1 MTTEAKVGAFVLSC
15 FAVLAFTIIYLL
27 NAQYS
32 GGTVQYRT
40 YLRYAG
46 GLEPGASV
54 LYGGMNVGKVTAVR
68 PWATDPTRIEILL
81 EVKKDT
87 PLNEKS
93 VAKLGFVSV
102 MNSAALSI
110 TTGTI
115 DAKRLPPDSTVRSQ
129 EAASLDEIAGKL
141 ATVADSANTL
151 ITQAQ
156 GELNDISGNMNH
168 LLANLDTMTG
178 PQNQKKVQA
187 ILDNIDRLVAD
198 ERPKI
203 ARLTDQLAK
212 VSEHADDTI
221 QNVNGTVTDLR
232 APMRKDLAELQ
243 TTLEEAKGLLQSV
256 QMIVRANDYKIN
268 DTVENLRE
276 ATDNLNQFTN
286 SLKQRPWSLV
296 RVKQPED
303 RQFQRFRNRSGGEN
317 RHEETSKRAR
327 INAGDRSRPDR
338 LRREAKISGL
348 LHAQFAGSAGS
359 ARCGKRP
366 NLNRGTR
373 IPIAGLSTARA
384 DRLPEDAGGNR
395 LLRISPLGGRSAHA
409 FD

>member
-1 MTTEAKVGAFVLSC
+1 MTTESKVGAFVLSC
-15 FAVLAFTIIYLL
+15 FGVLAFTVIYLL

-32 GGTVQYRT
+32 GGTLQYRT

-68 PWATDPTRIEILL
+68 PWSTDPTRIEILL

-93 VAKLGFVSV
+93 VAKLGFISV

-115 DAKRLPPDSTVRSQ
+115 EAKRLAPDSTIASQ

-141 ATVADSANTL
+141 AGVADSANTL

-156 GELNDISGNMNH
+156 GELNDITGNVNH
-168 LLANLDTMTG
+168 LLANLDAMTG
-178 PQNQKKVQA
+178 TRNQRKVQS
-187 ILDNIDRLVAD
+187 ILDNIDALVAD

-203 ARLTDQLAK
+203 ERLTDQLAR

-232 APMRKDLAELQ
+232 DPMRKDLLELQ
-243 TTLEEAKGLLQSV
+243 ITLHQAQGLLQSMQV
-256 QMIVRANDYKIN
+256 MVRANDYKID
-268 DTVENLRE
+268 DTVENLRQ
-276 ATDNLNQFTN
+276 ATDNLNQFTD

-303 RQFQRFRNRSGGEN
+303 RQVP
-317 RHEETSKRAR
+317 K
-327 INAGDRSRPDR
+327 
-338 LRREAKISGL
+338 
-348 LHAQFAGSAGS
+348 
-359 ARCGKRP
+359 
-366 NLNRGTR
+366 
-373 IPIAGLSTARA
+373 
-384 DRLPEDAGGNR
+384 
-395 LLRISPLGGRSAHA
+395 
-409 FD
+409 

>member
-15 FAVLAFTIIYLL
+15 FALLAFTIIYLL

-32 GGTVQYRT
+32 GGSVQYRT

-46 GLEPGASV
+46 GLAPGASV

-68 PWATDPTRIEILL
+68 PWSVDPTRIEILL
-81 EVKKDT
+81 EVQKNT

-115 DAKRLPPDSTVRSQ
+115 EAKRLPPDSTIASQ

-141 ATVADSANTL
+141 AGVADSANAL

-156 GELNDISGNMNH
+156 GELNGITGNVNH

-178 PQNQKKVQA
+178 PRNQKKVQA
-187 ILDNIDRLVAD
+187 ILENIDRVVAD
-198 ERPKI
+198 ARPKI
-203 ARLTDQLAK
+203 ERLTDQLTR
-212 VSEHADDTI
+212 VTDHADETI
-221 QNVNGTVTDLR
+221 QNVNGTVTVLR
-232 APMRKDLAELQ
+232 DPMRKDLAELQ
-243 TTLEEAKGLLQSV
+243 STLEEARGLLQSMQIV
-256 QMIVRANDYKIN
+256 VRANDYKID

-303 RQFQRFRNRSGGEN
+303 RQVPKQV
-317 RHEETSKRAR
+317 
-327 INAGDRSRPDR
+327 
-338 LRREAKISGL
+338 RRGAS
-348 LHAQFAGSAGS
+348 Q
-359 ARCGKRP
+359 
-366 NLNRGTR
+366 
-373 IPIAGLSTARA
+373 
-384 DRLPEDAGGNR
+384 
-395 LLRISPLGGRSAHA
+395 
-409 FD
+409 